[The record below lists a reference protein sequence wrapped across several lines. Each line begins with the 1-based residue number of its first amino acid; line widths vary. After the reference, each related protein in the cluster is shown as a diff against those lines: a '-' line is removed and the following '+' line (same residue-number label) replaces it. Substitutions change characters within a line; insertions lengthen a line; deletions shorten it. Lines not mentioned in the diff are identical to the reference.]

1 MLASKGESWCA
12 LVSPSREFL
21 RTEQWYL
28 GNLSAGVWGPE
39 ELKRQWVLSEIL
51 GCSVPVNIGCWETK
65 NVCQPVLLSQVP
77 RSVSDLMQ
85 LALLGLYLNFSCLLE
100 FHWKFCLQWFSISQ
114 SCWKEG
120 LNLLGMWMCC
130 SCQLLNLAFQIK
142 LKNCTSSSV
151 LHFDYLYK
159 SNLPIL
165 FYLNF
170 VHPHV

>member
-1 MLASKGESWCA
+1 MCFSLTIPWASENRA
-12 LVSPSREFL
+12 LVSWQRVCRS
-21 RTEQWYL
+21 L
-28 GNLSAGVWGPE
+28 GTWGAE
-39 ELKRQWVLSEIL
+39 KTMGALW
-51 GCSVPVNIGCWETK
+51 NIG
-65 NVCQPVLLSQVP
+65 VLCPCKHRMLRNQECVP
-77 RSVSDLMQ
+77 ACPALPSLTFCVRLDAAC
-85 LALLGLYLNFSCLLE
+85 LAGLYLNFSCLLE

-151 LHFDYLYK
+151 LHFDYSYK

-165 FYLNF
+165 FYFNF